1 MGRAAVERT
10 DKTSADQNAGYYNDA
25 QNSYAQAQNAE
36 GDYESQLSKYAAS
49 NPYGQGGQFQTTTN
63 QIVANTA
70 DAKARAAGNMLQ
82 GQALRTG
89 GNSAGGVAATEAMTQ
104 QGTRDISGEEA
115 QANQERIGAGAGYN
129 KNVLQATEFP
139 AEFASQM
146 AKNMA
151 GEGNDALGTMA
162 KSASIED
169 PAANIWNKEEAGVVG
184 GKQVSG

>member
-10 DKTSADQNAGYYNDA
+10 DKTSADQNAGYYNEA
-25 QNSYAQAQNAE
+25 QNSYTQAQNAE

-49 NPYGQGGQFQTTTN
+49 NPYGEGGQFQKTTN

-70 DAKARAAGNMLQ
+70 DAGARAAGNMLQ

-89 GNSAGGVAATEAMTQ
+89 ANSAGGIGATENMTQ
-104 QGTRDISGEEA
+104 QATRDISGEEA

-139 AEFASQM
+139 AQFASEM

-151 GEGNDALGTMA
+151 GAGNQSLDVMA
-162 KSASIED
+162 RSAAITD
-169 PAANIWNKEEAGVVG
+169 PAANIWNKEAAEVVG